1 VPAQLLNCREIVG
14 STKRARLGAPA
25 TAPCAQPP
33 SLPPRR
39 GKEARDAVTALV
51 TSRALPLAA
60 SRAIGRT
67 SSDDS
72 RQTVPCVRRDRSG
85 NERVPRSVTV
95 TAERARRVRTLS
107 LPPPPPPPRP
117 FPTGPLPGNPDS
129 REAAFRDVFGKFAR
143 SYNERASSLAT
154 YFSLS
159 LSFSLLL
166 SASRDTA
173 TVVHSELLGK
183 LRRL

>member
-25 TAPCAQPP
+25 TAPRAQPP
-33 SLPPRR
+33 TPSRLPRR

-60 SRAIGRT
+60 SRAIGRA

-72 RQTVPCVRRDRSG
+72 RQTAPCVRRDRSG

-95 TAERARRVRTLS
+95 TAERARRVQPSPLSFPLAPYRGIPSRARRLSETFPGNALATSALRRSRRTLS
-107 LPPPPPPPRP
+107 PS
-117 FPTGPLPGNPDS
+117 FSVAS
-129 REAAFRDVFGKFAR
+129 RTAVLRSENGFAR
-143 SYNERASSLAT
+143 K
-154 YFSLS
+154 
-159 LSFSLLL
+159 
-166 SASRDTA
+166 TA
-173 TVVHSELLGK
+173 
-183 LRRL
+183 RRWNQIDKK